1 MLTVLLICMLLA
13 EMGTASR
20 ARELSSH
27 GLFINE
33 GAKVSEIRHAK
44 VCQFGSPARL
54 QERRIWN
61 QKDFHHSC
69 ANCADRFPELIQLLG
84 SNRSI

>member
-1 MLTVLLICMLLA
+1 MLTVLPICMLLA

-20 ARELSSH
+20 AREVPTH

-44 VCQFGSPARL
+44 VCQFGSPARTAHL
-54 QERRIWN
+54 EP
-61 QKDFHHSC
+61 KGFSSFLCKLH
-69 ANCADRFPELIQLLG
+69 
-84 SNRSI
+84 